1 MTKTERQGGLGSKAL
16 ALALG
21 VVAAKLAQVA
31 AEKLWTKGLHRP
43 LPEADDASMANK
55 IAWMGVTAAAVGMAR
70 ELARELASPLVK
82 DEDSQTDSG

>member
-1 MTKTERQGGLGSKAL
+1 MAKTERQGGLGNKAL

-43 LPEADDASMANK
+43 LPDADDASMANK